1 VQKKYICNGGRKM
14 TIGSFLKFVEIQT
27 KVASVIP
34 FILGSLYAFY
44 RYESFKLS
52 NFIVMFI
59 SLICFDMATTAI
71 NNYIDFKKAI
81 KKQGFGYEHHNA
93 MVKDGIRENTAVG
106 IIFTLLIIA
115 SFFGV
120 LLTIKTSLVVL
131 LIGIISFGIGI
142 FYTFGPIP
150 ISRMPLGEAFSGFFM
165 GFIILFLSIFIH
177 VYDKNIAYL
186 TYTNNIL
193 SLSVNILEMLRIFL
207 LSIPTIGAIAN
218 IMLANNTCDLEE
230 DIVNQRFTLVYY
242 IGKNNSLKLF
252 AFLYYIGYAAIIASV
267 ALRIAPPVLLL
278 VLLTLVPVYNNIKKF
293 TGNPVKSQ
301 TFILSVKSMVVMNIA
316 QILAIAVAIALK

>member
-1 VQKKYICNGGRKM
+1 M
-14 TIGSFLKFVEIQT
+14 TLGSFLKFVEIQT

-34 FILGSLYAFY
+34 FIIGTLYALF
-44 RYESFKLS
+44 RYGSFKLS
-52 NFIVMFI
+52 NFAIMFI

-93 MVKDGIRENTAVG
+93 MVKHGIKERTALG
-106 IIFTLLIIA
+106 IIFTLLSIA
-115 SFFGV
+115 AIFGIV
-120 LLTIKTSLVVL
+120 LTIRTNFVVL
-131 LIGIISFGIGI
+131 LIGMVSFGIGI

-165 GFIILFLSIFIH
+165 GFIILFLAVFIH

-186 TYTNNIL
+186 TYINNIL
-193 SLSVNILEMLRIFL
+193 SLNLNVLEILRIFL
-207 LSIPTIGAIAN
+207 ISIPTVGGIAN
-218 IMLANNTCDLEE
+218 IMLANNICDVED

-242 IGKNNSLKLF
+242 IGKQNSIKLF

-267 ALRIAPPVLLL
+267 IFEIAPLALLL
-278 VLLTLVPVYNNIKKF
+278 VLLTIIPAYKNIRTF
-293 TGNPVKSQ
+293 SANPVKNE
-301 TFILSVKSMVVMNIA
+301 TFVLAVKNMVLMNAA
-316 QILAIAVAIALK
+316 QILVLALVAVFR